1 MKLFIAEK
9 PSLGRAIVDALP
21 KPHKKQ
27 DGFIEASDG
36 TIVTWCIG
44 HLLEQAPPEDYDSKF
59 KKWQI
64 EHLPIIPTQW
74 QLKPKPKTR
83 KQLTVIKKLIGKA
96 STLVNAGDAD
106 REGQILV
113 DEVISYCGASKR
125 KIDQAQRCLISD
137 LNTAAVAKSLRNL
150 QSNKQF
156 VPLAVSALARARAD
170 WLYGLNM
177 TRLCTLQGQKSG
189 YQGVLSIG
197 RVQTPI
203 LGLVVKRDLEIEHF
217 TAKPFFEVI
226 GHFQTQNGEIYQ
238 GKWQPSEACEPYM
251 DDASRVI
258 SKPLAENVVQRI
270 TNKTAIIDKVKTD
283 KKQQVAPLPF
293 SLSGLQIAAAKAFGL
308 SAKQVLD
315 TCQSLYEKHKL
326 ITYPRSDCQYL
337 PEEHFADV
345 PKVAQAMAKCSDRL
359 KKMLEQANLSQKG
372 RAWNDKKVSA
382 HHAIIP
388 TANAKSVGNLTTNE
402 QKLYGMIGRQY
413 IAQFYP
419 KFEYKENQIETIVA
433 GGCFV
438 SKQKQI
444 TQKGWKSL
452 FESST
457 AKGDDKT
464 NAKTNIESDG
474 QEWATTDLPQVTKG
488 QQVHC
493 QRGEL
498 VEKMT
503 SPPKPFNDASLLSAL
518 TGVARFVTDPAIKK
532 LLRDTDGLGT
542 EATRAGIIELLF
554 KRQFLTRMGKNII
567 ATPIGRQLIQ
577 ALPDVVSQPDMT
589 ALWESQ
595 LESIS
600 QQAMGYNQF
609 ITQIEHNLM
618 QLINDVKTVKFDG
631 LPNSP
636 TNRTAYKSRR
646 PRTAAKRTYK
656 KKRTTNPA

>member
-36 TIVTWCIG
+36 TVVTWCIG
-44 HLLEQAPPEDYDSKF
+44 HLLEQAQPEDYDSKF
-59 KKWQI
+59 KKWQV

-96 STLVNAGDAD
+96 TTIVNAGDAD

-137 LNTAAVAKSLRNL
+137 LNTAAVSKSLHNL

-203 LGLVVKRDLEIEHF
+203 LGLVVKRDLEIEQF
-217 TAKPFFEVI
+217 TAKPFYEVI
-226 GHFQTQNGEIYQ
+226 GHFQTQNGEFYQ

-251 DDASRVI
+251 DEASRVL

-270 TNKTAIIDKVKTD
+270 TDKPAVIDKVKTD

-345 PKVAQAMAKCSDRL
+345 PKVAQAMAQCSDTL
-359 KKMLEQANLSQKG
+359 KKLLEKANLSQKG

-388 TANAKSVGNLTTNE
+388 TANARSVGNLTSNE

-419 KFEYKENQIETIVA
+419 KFEYKEKQIDTIVE

-438 SKQKQI
+438 SKQKEI

-452 FESST
+452 FESSSP
-457 AKGDDKT
+457 KS
-464 NAKTNIESDG
+464 NAKTNVDTDD
-474 QEWATTDLPQVTKG
+474 QEWATSELPQVTVG

-554 KRQFLTRMGKNII
+554 KRQFLTRTGKNII

-600 QQAMGYNQF
+600 QQSMGYKQF
-609 ITQIEHNLM
+609 ITQIEQNLA
-618 QLINDVKTVKFDG
+618 QLIEDVKTVKFES
-631 LPNSP
+631 LPQSP
-636 TNRTAYKSRR
+636 ANRGAYKPRR
-646 PRTAAKRTYK
+646 PRSAAKKTVK
-656 KKRTTNPA
+656 KKRSTKPA